1 MPPTTLMI
9 VEDDDVQREGM
20 ATILRNEGYTVI
32 ETSDS
37 GEALKQML
45 QGKVPDL
52 ILLDMMIPAP
62 ARDGWYFIENRKR
75 FSNLVAVPVVIVTG
89 LDIASPEWAGS
100 LGALGLV
107 KKPIIAIETLLA
119 EIRRCSG
126 KCA

>member
-9 VEDDDVQREGM
+9 VEDDDTQREGL
-20 ATILRNEGYTVI
+20 ATLLRNEGYTVI

-37 GEALKQML
+37 GDALEQML

-52 ILLDMMIPAP
+52 ILLDMVIPAP
-62 ARDGWYFIENRKR
+62 ARDGWYFIEKRKR
-75 FSNLVAVPVVIVTG
+75 FSDLVAVPLVIVTG

-100 LGALGLV
+100 LGASGLV